1 MTQLPTVLGR
11 IAAAWAIAAAM
22 VGLGASAPAAQTWD
36 QLVEGAKKEGE
47 LVIHVGPGK
56 QYRDGRLKGFQEA
69 FPFLKLHV
77 SNTANRESM
86 PKLVRERQAG
96 IYSLDVHFGGAPNLL
111 RVYVPNGF
119 VAPFRDALVLPE
131 LTEDKTWRNGFAD
144 GFMDK
149 DGKYVYAY
157 DRSVQASMYVN
168 RDLVKEAAFKDLSE
182 LLKPGLDGKI
192 VWHDP
197 RSPGPGFS
205 IAVLI
210 FLNYGE
216 EYLTKLFQR
225 TDIVYTNNRRQV
237 VEWVVRGRYPIGL
250 GAGQYYVQVFQQQGI
265 AKNVLPLPMESLKV
279 AVAFSGNANILM
291 MDKAPHPNAAKL
303 YINWFL
309 KREQQQQWADILE
322 RSSRRLDTKPGAEGV
337 EPMPGVN
344 YVDIFHHSQSATVA
358 KVLKLA
364 RDTIQAARDKAGDD
378 D

>member
-1 MTQLPTVLGR
+1 
-11 IAAAWAIAAAM
+11 
-22 VGLGASAPAAQTWD
+22 
-36 QLVEGAKKEGE
+36 
-47 LVIHVGPGK
+47 
-56 QYRDGRLKGFQEA
+56 
-69 FPFLKLHV
+69 
-77 SNTANRESM
+77 
-86 PKLVRERQAG
+86 
-96 IYSLDVHFGGAPNLL
+96 
-111 RVYVPNGF
+111 
-119 VAPFRDALVLPE
+119 
-131 LTEDKTWRNGFAD
+131 
-144 GFMDK
+144 
-149 DGKYVYAY
+149 
-157 DRSVQASMYVN
+157 
-168 RDLVKEAAFKDLSE
+168 
-182 LLKPGLDGKI
+182 LKPGLDGKI